1 MTLGDN
7 EARCGC
13 FVCKSEAAR
22 LCCVLLSLK
31 ISEIFVVGNV
41 GAAHR
46 AQVRRFNLAIDDAI
60 TNALE
65 PMGEEYQSEFRP
77 VGHQRKHAF
86 AYEASAHSDAVEP
99 AHELLFAIHLNA
111 RGVAQFVK

>member
-60 TNALE
+60 TYALE

-99 AHELLFAIHLNA
+99 AHELLVAIHLNA

>member
-46 AQVRRFNLAIDDAI
+46 AQVRRFDLAIDDAI
-60 TNALE
+60 TNALK

-86 AYEASAHSDAVEP
+86 AYEASAHRDAVEP
-99 AHELLFAIHLNA
+99 THELLVAIHLHA

>member
-1 MTLGDN
+1 MPLGDAK
-7 EARCGC
+7 ARCGC

-60 TNALE
+60 AYALE

-77 VGHQRKHAF
+77 VGHERKHAF
-86 AYEASAHSDAVEP
+86 AYEASAHGDAVEP
-99 AHELLFAIHLNA
+99 THELLVAIHLNA

>member
-1 MTLGDN
+1 MPLGDAK
-7 EARCGC
+7 ARCGC
-13 FVCKSEAAR
+13 FLHISEAAR

-60 TNALE
+60 TYALK

-99 AHELLFAIHLNA
+99 THELLFAIHLHA

>member
-22 LCCVLLSLK
+22 LCCALLSLK

-46 AQVRRFNLAIDDAI
+46 AQVRRFDLAIDDAI
-60 TNALE
+60 TYALK

-77 VGHQRKHAF
+77 VGH
-86 AYEASAHSDAVEP
+86 
-99 AHELLFAIHLNA
+99 
-111 RGVAQFVK
+111 

>member
-65 PMGEEYQSEFRP
+65 PMGEEYKSEFRP
-77 VGHQRKHAF
+77 VGHERKHAF
-86 AYEASAHSDAVEP
+86 ADEASAHSDAVEP
-99 AHELLFAIHLNA
+99 AHELLFAIHLHA

>member
-1 MTLGDN
+1 MPLGDAK
-7 EARCGC
+7 ARCGC

-22 LCCVLLSLK
+22 LCCVLQSLK

-46 AQVRRFNLAIDDAI
+46 AQVRRFDLAIDDAI
-60 TNALE
+60 TYALK
-65 PMGEEYQSEFRP
+65 PMGEEYKSEFRP

-99 AHELLFAIHLNA
+99 SHELLFAIHLHA